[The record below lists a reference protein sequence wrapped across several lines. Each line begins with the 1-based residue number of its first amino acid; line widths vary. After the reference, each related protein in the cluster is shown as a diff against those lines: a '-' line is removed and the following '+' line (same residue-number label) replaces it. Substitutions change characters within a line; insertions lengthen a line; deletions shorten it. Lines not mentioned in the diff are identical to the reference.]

1 MYINNRC
8 RCQSVT
14 QQYLKRCLIK
24 NANNYMCMFRPVA
37 AIVRFSFETMVVVL
51 IGLVWL
57 YHEGEISTSV
67 MFAIVKGHGGGI
79 CDVRCIIPTP
89 TPPVFP

>member
-1 MYINNRC
+1 
-8 RCQSVT
+8 
-14 QQYLKRCLIK
+14 
-24 NANNYMCMFRPVA
+24 MCMFRPVA